1 MVHSNKRMS
10 VVAQASYQG
19 CLPRLKKT
27 NHSRK
32 NPTILPIAFFNHIIM
47 KLFIESI
54 DYGINVIRLSYRG
67 RCWVVA
73 ILNVLASSAVDRGF
87 ELRSGQTKM
96 TIKSVAVVSS
106 AKHTALRRK
115 NRDIGWLGIR
125 IMCPSGATCLSAHC
139 CFSQLAL

>member
-1 MVHSNKRMS
+1 VKNTGSPSLSAPTTVPTPVIFEFRRSPLENIKIPGMVHSNKRMS

-54 DYGINVIRLSYRG
+54 DYGINVIRLSYSG

-87 ELRSGQTKM
+87 ELRSGQTK
-96 TIKSVAVVSS
+96 
-106 AKHTALRRK
+106 
-115 NRDIGWLGIR
+115 
-125 IMCPSGATCLSAHC
+125 
-139 CFSQLAL
+139 